1 MIWTTTCV
9 PAVADCCLRLLQKK
23 IRDGFK
29 KAADGGETP
38 LVSLPKQNLP
48 ASTVRARLREKVSHV
63 WCACF
68 AWNLCCIEWPAL

>member
-1 MIWTTTCV
+1 MLQLN
-9 PAVADCCLRLLQKK
+9 AVCWCLLQKK

-48 ASTVRARLREKVSHV
+48 ASTVRARLREKVSQS
-63 WCACF
+63 CM
-68 AWNLCCIEWPAL
+68 LCLLQCIMQPE